1 VSEVLQA
8 LKAGVCSQSVEET
21 GTLARRLAPRLPEDL
36 VLCLNGPIGAGK
48 TSFTSALA
56 QALGAE
62 STVTSPTY
70 NLLSVYKTATRTI
83 LHLDAYRLDEE
94 TNGDSLTL
102 EDLMQSPWLL
112 IVEWSE
118 NIPTLLPPQRWWLSF
133 EITDENERL
142 LTLEIPEKINP
153 V

>member
-1 VSEVLQA
+1 MSVLQA
-8 LKAGVCSQSVEET
+8 LEAGVCCQSVEET
-21 GTLARRLAPRLPEDL
+21 GALAKRLAPRLPEDL
-36 VLCLNGPIGAGK
+36 VLCLNGPVGAGK

-56 QALGAE
+56 QALGAA
-62 STVTSPTY
+62 TAVTSPTY
-70 NLLSVYKTATRTI
+70 NLLSVYTTATRTI

-94 TNGDSLTL
+94 TKGDSLTL

-118 NIPTLLPPQRWWLSF
+118 NIPTLLPPQRWWLRF

-142 LTLEIPEKINP
+142 LTLEIPEKTNP